1 MHTLIDTE
9 AAISLHAS
17 PRTAYTFTII
27 NGLWQGPKTS
37 RFLETQN
44 LETLSA
50 IMPRSILKNALSSTP
65 NSSSSPARSRE
76 DRNRETALYHAQLLQ
91 QRKDV
96 ETLILASIEA
106 LLELPSSPA
115 ADPARPRL
123 QDITLVKNSLKT
135 FQPSDYDSL
144 IEERNINKQCG
155 YVLCPKPNMQEDT
168 KAKYRILHGK
178 GGGSD
183 SLKFIERH
191 ILERWCSNDCGRR
204 ALYLKMQLNEEPVWT
219 RVGSSGGDIRLL
231 EGERTNQ
238 KCLEDDF
245 TLIEKFGSLDI
256 GLEEDE
262 VVARMKALAI
272 ERGDEKAPDRSFGLA
287 EIEVRENRNL
297 NGKASAQEPSA
308 KEGTNG
314 GSDSI
319 EGYTPRFSRKK
330 TRGAE
335 SGNYEDE
342 DIIPTI

>member
-1 MHTLIDTE
+1 MTFDGDCD
-9 AAISLHAS
+9 AS

-37 RFLETQN
+37 RSLETQYSKS
-44 LETLSA
+44 LSA
-50 IMPRSILKNALSSTP
+50 IMPRSILKNALSSIP

-76 DRNRETALYHAQLLQ
+76 DRNKETALYHAQLLQ

-96 ETLILASIEA
+96 ENLILASIEA
-106 LLELPSSPA
+106 LLEVPSSPA

-123 QDITLVKNSLKT
+123 QDITLVKNSLKP

-155 YVLCPKPNMQEDT
+155 YVLCPRPKLQEDT

-183 SLKFIERH
+183 SMRFVERH
-191 ILERWCSNDCGRR
+191 TLERWCSDDCGKR
-204 ALYLKMQLNEEPVWT
+204 ALYLKVQLNEEPAWT

-238 KCLEDDF
+238 KHLEDDF

-272 ERGDEKAPDRSFGLA
+272 ERGDEKAPSRLFGLA
-287 EIEVRENRNL
+287 EIEVHENRNL
-297 NGKASAQEPSA
+297 NGKASALEPSA
-308 KEGTNG
+308 KEGSFDG

-319 EGYTPRFSRKK
+319 EGYTPKFSRKK
-330 TRGAE
+330 TREPE
-335 SGNYEDE
+335 SGNDEDE